1 MTNRKPMTALFL
13 LKRIDCDNGVTTYC
27 ETVMQGVKDAGDRVI
42 VVTGPI
48 SVTPATQE
56 RLDAMKNAAVEW
68 LLLPTIGRQATL
80 WQSFKI
86 ILEIIRRQNVDVLCP
101 QGFSMLPLSKLL
113 SLSTGKPIVANFHG
127 GAASHVGKEGSLKEK
142 LYYASVSKLCGA
154 KKFIS
159 MSRETSQFMLKIC
172 GINPAR
178 MVTIPYGVDVQYFR
192 PPSTRER
199 DDVRSKYNIK
209 ENSLVC
215 VLPGWVSVDKGHN
228 LVVDAVRMLRQ
239 THPEISVICLF
250 AGATERGAEIMERS
264 LKDEQDRE
272 AFRFL
277 GFVGREQLRQ
287 VYWAAD
293 IVLLPSLIEGFA
305 IAVAEAMAC
314 GCVAIRTPA
323 GGCSDQI
330 IDGVT
335 GFVVPFMDSPAI
347 AIKLAALNDPVQRL
361 AMREA
366 ARAHVLE
373 NFSKEG
379 MVAKTIDVFRSSYA
393 NSW

>member
-13 LKRIDCDNGVTTYC
+13 LKRLDCDNGVTSYC
-27 ETVMQGVKDAGDRVI
+27 ETIMQGVKEAGDRVI

-48 SVTPATQE
+48 SVTPATQQ

-68 LLLPTIGRQATL
+68 LLLPSIGRQASI

-86 ILEIIRRQNVDVLCP
+86 ILEIIKRQNVDVLCP
-101 QGFSMLPLSKLL
+101 QGFKMLPLSKLL
-113 SLSTGKPIVANFHG
+113 SLRTSTPIVANFHG

-142 LYYASVSKLCGA
+142 LYYASVPKLFGA

-159 MSRETSQFMLKIC
+159 MSRETSQFMMNIC

-178 MVTIPYGVDVQYFR
+178 MVTIPYGVDVKYFR
-192 PPSTRER
+192 LPSASER
-199 DDVRSKYNIK
+199 HDARAKYDLK

-215 VLPGWVSVDKGHN
+215 VLPGWVSIDKGHN
-228 LVVDAVRMLRQ
+228 LVVDAVRSLRQ
-239 THPEISVICLF
+239 THPEIPINCLF
-250 AGATERGAEIMERS
+250 AGSTERGAEIVERS
-264 LKDEQDRE
+264 HKDQQDRE
-272 AFRFL
+272 TFRFL

-287 VYWAAD
+287 AYWAAD

-314 GCVAIRTPA
+314 GCIAIRTPA
-323 GGCSDQI
+323 GGCADQI

-335 GFVVPFMDSPAI
+335 GFVVPFRDAAAI
-347 AIKLAALNDPVQRL
+347 AVKISALNDWERRL
-361 AMREA
+361 EMRES
-366 ARAHVLE
+366 ARQHVLA
-373 NFSKEG
+373 NFNKDD
-379 MVAKTIDVFRSSYA
+379 MVSHTIDIYRMSFGGT
-393 NSW
+393 